1 VPREKG
7 DEREDAETEEENEK
21 EWHRFGDV
29 RVSLHSVAGNVSA
42 VSATLVAAEDR
53 EVTAPPAKRELS
65 SDIFPAL
72 EAKPDGLA
80 EHVADRLPKWHPAA
94 IFFAGLVLCWAGLAL
109 VTVLFGL
116 AFTSWIVPIDGFE
129 SADEY
134 PVKWLADHRAPF
146 WNDASNLGSNIAGG
160 FLIPALVGAVVIVAA
175 FKKRWLLA
183 GFVLSTI
190 LIESGTYRATVF
202 FVNRD
207 RPNVH
212 RLESLPVDAS
222 YPSGHT
228 AAGLALYS
236 GFALLLTSRMTSTR
250 KQVLVWICALAVPP
264 IVAVSRMYRGMHHPT
279 DTLAGLCMGIAA
291 LLLAI
296 LLARVTDVVSRRRAE
311 ARAA

>member
-1 VPREKG
+1 
-7 DEREDAETEEENEK
+7 
-21 EWHRFGDV
+21 
-29 RVSLHSVAGNVSA
+29 VST
-42 VSATLVAAEDR
+42 TLVAAEDR

-72 EAKPDGLA
+72 QAKPDRIA
-80 EHVADRLPKWHPAA
+80 EHVADRLPRWHPAA

-116 AFTSWIVPIDGFE
+116 AFTSWIVPIGGFE
-129 SADEY
+129 SADEH
-134 PVKWLADHRAPF
+134 PVKWLADHRTSF
-146 WNDASNLGSNIAGG
+146 WNDASNVGSNIAGG

-175 FKKRWLLA
+175 FRKRWLLA

-207 RPNVH
+207 RPNVQ

-236 GFALLLTSRMTSTR
+236 GFALLLTSRMASTW

-291 LLLAI
+291 LLLAL